1 VGGVDV
7 RVLMISDVSFP
18 RVNGVSTSIATFRH
32 SLAELGHETTLIAPA
47 YDVPHDDG
55 ADIVRIPSRAVPLDR
70 EDRLMSARAVRR
82 LEARFKA
89 DEYDVVHIHTP
100 FIAHYTGVALA
111 RRLGI
116 PVVETYHTFFE
127 EYFHHYAA
135 FLPSWMTR
143 RVARS
148 MTVSQCR
155 AVDALVV
162 PSPQMLAKLREYG
175 VATRAEVL
183 PTGIDPQRF
192 CGGDG
197 ERFRATHGIAA
208 NRPMMVHIS
217 RVAHEK
223 NIDFILHMVTH
234 VVRAVPDALLVIA
247 GEGPAQGHLKALVQR
262 LNLCQHVQFVGYL
275 DRSSTLLDCY
285 RAADV
290 FVFASRTETQG
301 LVLLESLA
309 LGTPVVSTA
318 VMGTA
323 DVLKDAKGAVVVPE
337 DAQVFAAAVVR
348 VLREPHLRQQLSEFA
363 PTDASAW
370 SAKAMAERLASLY
383 GSLWAR
389 DSI

>member
-1 VGGVDV
+1 
-7 RVLMISDVSFP
+7 MISDVSFP

-32 SLAELGHETTLIAPA
+32 SLAELGHETTLVAPA
-47 YDVPHDDG
+47 YDAPHDDA
-55 ADIVRIPSRAVPLDR
+55 ADVLRIPARTVPLDP

-82 LEARFKA
+82 LESRFKA
-89 DEYDVVHIHTP
+89 DEYDIVHIHTP
-100 FIAHYTGVALA
+100 FIAHYTGVRLA

-135 FLPSWMTR
+135 FLPGWVTR
-143 RVARS
+143 RIARS

-162 PSPQMLAKLREYG
+162 PSPQMLSKLREYG
-175 VATRAEVL
+175 VSTRAEVL
-183 PTGIDPQRF
+183 PTGIDSARF
-192 CGGDG
+192 RGGDG
-197 ERFRATHGIAA
+197 ARFRAGQGIPA
-208 NRPMMVHIS
+208 NRPLLVHIS

-223 NIDFILHMVTH
+223 NIDFILHMLTH
-234 VVRAVPDALLVIA
+234 VVRAVPEVLLVIA
-247 GEGPAQGHLKALVQR
+247 GEGPALTHLKALVQR
-262 LNLCQHVQFVGYL
+262 LGLEPNVQFVGYL

-285 RAADV
+285 CAADA

-323 DVLKDAKGAVVVPE
+323 DVLKDAKGAIVVPE
-337 DAQVFAAAVVR
+337 DASVFAAAVVR
-348 VLREPHLRQQLSEFA
+348 VLRDPDLRQRLSDAA
-363 PTDASAW
+363 PSDAEAW
-370 SAKAMAERLASLY
+370 SARAMAERLATLY
-383 GSLWAR
+383 GSLWTKN
-389 DSI
+389 DI